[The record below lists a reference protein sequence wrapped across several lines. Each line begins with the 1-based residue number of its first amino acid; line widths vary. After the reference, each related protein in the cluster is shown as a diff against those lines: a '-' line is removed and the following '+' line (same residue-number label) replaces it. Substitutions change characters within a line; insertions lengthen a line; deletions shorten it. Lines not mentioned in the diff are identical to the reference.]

1 MFKHVPVLLDQ
12 TIKGLNIKPD
22 GTYLDATLG
31 GAGHSSEILKRL
43 DTGLLIGFDQDINA
57 LEASDKR
64 LSAISSNYKL
74 YNENFAQ
81 AGPILAKENIE
92 LDGILMDIGVSS
104 HQIDTAQ
111 RGFSYMEDGKL
122 DMRMDQRSDFSAYD
136 LVNTYSEED
145 LADIFWR
152 LGEEKWS
159 KRIAEFIIEARTK
172 GKIETTGDLV
182 KIIKAAVPV
191 GARTGGHPAKRVFQA
206 IRIEVNREL
215 KVLEKA
221 IPELTGL
228 LNKKGRFCIISFHS
242 LEDRIVKEAFKYES
256 LTCICPP
263 ELPVCMCD
271 KKRRLKLIT
280 RKPIEA
286 SDKEKEENS
295 RARSAKLRIAERV

>member
-1 MFKHVPVLLDQ
+1 MFNHVPVLLDQ
-12 TIKGLNIKPD
+12 TIEGLNIRPD

-31 GAGHSSEILKRL
+31 GAGHSGEILKRL

-64 LSAISSNYKL
+64 LSSISSNYKL

-81 AGPILAKENIE
+81 AAPILSKENIK
-92 LDGILMDIGVSS
+92 LDGVLMDIGVSS

-111 RGFSYMEDGKL
+111 RGFSYMEDGQL

-145 LADIFWR
+145 LADIFWK

-159 KRIAEFIIEARTK
+159 KRIAEFIVEARAK

-182 KIIKAAVPV
+182 DIIKAAVPV

-206 IRIEVNREL
+206 IRIEVNGEL

-256 LTCICPP
+256 LSCICSPD
-263 ELPVCMCD
+263 LPICMCD
-271 KKRRLKLIT
+271 KERRLKVIT

-286 SDKEKEENS
+286 SDEEKEANP

>member
-64 LSAISSNYKL
+64 LSSISSNYKL

-286 SDKEKEENS
+286 SNKEKEENS

>member
-81 AGPILAKENIE
+81 AEPILAKENIE

>member
-1 MFKHVPVLLDQ
+1 
-12 TIKGLNIKPD
+12 
-22 GTYLDATLG
+22 
-31 GAGHSSEILKRL
+31 
-43 DTGLLIGFDQDINA
+43 
-57 LEASDKR
+57 
-64 LSAISSNYKL
+64 
-74 YNENFAQ
+74 
-81 AGPILAKENIE
+81 
-92 LDGILMDIGVSS
+92 MDIGVSS

-111 RGFSYMEDGKL
+111 RGFSYMENGKL

>member
-64 LSAISSNYKL
+64 LSSISSNYKL

-286 SDKEKEENS
+286 SDKEKEKNS